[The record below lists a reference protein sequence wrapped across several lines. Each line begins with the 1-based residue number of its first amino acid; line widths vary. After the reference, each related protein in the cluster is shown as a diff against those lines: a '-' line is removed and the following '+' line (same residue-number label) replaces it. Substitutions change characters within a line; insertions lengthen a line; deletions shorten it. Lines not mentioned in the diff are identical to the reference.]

1 MGNAKDAVKDT
12 VNESVKNWVNNSVQ
26 DTVKESLQGVESNRK
41 TSCEKGLLS
50 GFLFNGNVAFQTDER
65 TPRTSCGPPDQPTNL
80 CEQVA

>member
-41 TSCEKGLLS
+41 TSHVKRVS
-50 GFLFNGNVAFQTDER
+50 FLDFCLMEV
-65 TPRTSCGPPDQPTNL
+65 
-80 CEQVA
+80 